1 MTIFPGTLHGGFP
14 VNGTSGFDKL
24 CGRAVYSFQ
33 SCVAPSKVMSS
44 IAKSCRSLRSRQ
56 VIPTSSQCRR
66 EVSII
71 KSIVLPFS
79 LRFIATKCA
88 SNAFFRHDTVFLNTL
103 KFISITAIPRETGN
117 SLLSSQ
123 LSSQLSLPRKPINLS
138 VSKRH
143 SSHDGHHT

>member
-1 MTIFPGTLHGGFP
+1 MTIFPGTLHEGFP

-33 SCVAPSKVMSS
+33 SCVAPSEVMSS

-88 SNAFFRHDTVFLNTL
+88 CHAFFRHDTVFHFYNCHFLCNWQG
-103 KFISITAIPRETGN
+103 ISQDN
-117 SLLSSQ
+117 SLVLSYFCSFFSFSHV
-123 LSSQLSLPRKPINLS
+123 SSRKLTFC
-138 VSKRH
+138 
-143 SSHDGHHT
+143 SHPLGELMF